1 MTVISAYAYGC
12 GVPDDIDA
20 VFKALA
26 NPARRDVITRLAYGP
41 ATTSALAGPLDM
53 SLAAVVQHLQ
63 HLESADLV
71 VSRKVGRTR
80 VYELRQDGLSR
91 LERWSASRRNRYEA
105 RLDRLDEVVAAL
117 TAADSTDQTNQKGP

>member
-1 MTVISAYAYGC
+1 MS
-12 GVPDDIDA
+12 DDIDA

-26 NPARRDVITRLAYGP
+26 NPARRDIVTRLVYGP

-71 VSRKVGRTR
+71 VSRKAGRTR
-80 VYELRQDGLSR
+80 VHELRKDGFAR

-105 RLDRLDEVVAAL
+105 RLDRLDEAVGAP
-117 TAADSTDQTNQKGP
+117 TASDSTDQTNQKGT